1 MDDRF
6 DANKPLLEQLEMSLD
21 AKRKGSDYK
30 DELSLTDEEHKKNSE
45 RFQKRKNQIKKAR
58 KKAKRHLEHFIPLD
72 DDAEFDSCNR
82 NNEDTV
88 IETTCVIKEDEDS
101 GAKKL
106 SYTEMYRTGT
116 LTFGGADNTAEEKS
130 SACVKPITQTE
141 TSPSNISPDFD
152 ETVPVFTTPDIPDD
166 ESDAIVTAE
175 ELVNIKKDP
184 MTYAQEALS
193 HIRLAEYKDEYYAYF
208 HGVYCNITEKK
219 IGGEVFKLFRS
230 DIVKLGSPELVGRIV
245 RCIILM
251 LSAESERTMD
261 EAKNYVVLLNC
272 RINLLTMTVEP
283 HSPDLFELIQLQV
296 NYDPTAKHC
305 PVFKKFLR
313 TISGGDPR
321 IEVLIKEMMAY
332 CLTPDTKAKCFFV
345 CYGESN
351 CGKSVL
357 INLVRSFFPKL
368 GVSAI
373 ALQDMGE
380 KFSSGTLSMSRLN
393 IDADLPDKII
403 SDTDMSQI
411 KKYTGHDEIPDNRK
425 HKQTKESFVASCK
438 LLFATNHKLVL
449 KSADDAFLKRIVF
462 IPFLYSVPE
471 DEQDPKL
478 LDKLKEERSA
488 IFNEIMPY
496 YVRLV
501 ENDYKFSVCADP
513 ADYCE
518 TRDVNTCTDAPAA
531 MDDFFDSTV
540 IVTGDDTDFVST
552 EQLVKKFT
560 DYCNER
566 GYNRLVSGASNRIGS
581 YICAK
586 YKGIVTNARP
596 TVNGKSLRGYK
607 GIALCDE
614 EQ

>member
-1 MDDRF
+1 MNDKF
-6 DANKPLLEQLEMSLD
+6 SANQALLERLERGLD
-21 AKRKGSDYK
+21 ARRKSSDCEDK
-30 DELSLTDEEHKKNSE
+30 PSLTDKEHKKNSE
-45 RFQKRKNQIKKAR
+45 KFRKQKSKAEKVR
-58 KKAKRHLEHFIPLD
+58 KKAKKHLEQFIPLD

-82 NNEDTV
+82 NNEDKV
-88 IETTCVIKEDEDS
+88 IETTGVVKEDEDS

-106 SYTEMYRTGT
+106 SYTERYRAGM
-116 LTFGGADNTAEEKS
+116 LTFGGTDNTAEETS
-130 SACVKPITQTE
+130 SACVTPITQTE
-141 TSPSNISPDFD
+141 TSPSNISPNFD
-152 ETVPVFTTPDIPDD
+152 GTVPAFTAPDIPDD
-166 ESDAIVTAE
+166 ESDAIVTSDE
-175 ELVNIKKDP
+175 FVNIKKDP

-219 IGGEVFKLFRS
+219 IGGEVFKLFRK

-245 RCIILM
+245 RCILIM
-251 LSAESERTMD
+251 LSAEPERTLD

-272 RINLLTMTVEP
+272 RLNLLTRAVEP
-283 HSPDLFELIQLQV
+283 HSPDLFEVIQLQV
-296 NYDPTAKHC
+296 NYDPNAKRC
-305 PVFKKFLR
+305 PVFKSFLR

-393 IDADLPDKII
+393 VDADLPDKII

-411 KKYTGHDEIPDNRK
+411 KRYTGHDDIPDNRK
-425 HKQTKESFVASCK
+425 HKQTKETFKASCK

-488 IFNEIMPY
+488 IFNEIIPY

-501 ENDYKFSVCADP
+501 ENNYKFSVCVDP
-513 ADYCE
+513 TDYCE

-540 IVTGDDTDFVST
+540 QVTGDDSDFVST
-552 EQLVKKFT
+552 KQLVKKFT

-566 GYNRLVSGASNRIGS
+566 GYNRLISGAANRIAS
-581 YICAK
+581 YICKK
-586 YKGIVTNARP
+586 YMGTVTNARS
-596 TVNGKSLRGYK
+596 TVNGRSLRGYK
-607 GIALCDE
+607 GIVLCDE

>member
-1 MDDRF
+1 MKDKNS
-6 DANKPLLEQLEMSLD
+6 ANQALLEKLERGLD
-21 AKRKGSDYK
+21 EKRKSSDCEDK
-30 DELSLTDEEHKKNSE
+30 LSLTDEERKKNSE
-45 RFQKRKNQIKKAR
+45 KFRKQKNKAAKVR
-58 KKAKRHLEHFIPLD
+58 KKAKKHLDQFTPLD
-72 DDAEFDSCNR
+72 DDAEFDACNH
-82 NNEDTV
+82 NNEDKA
-88 IETTCVIKEDEDS
+88 IETTGVVKDEDFS
-101 GAKKL
+101 TKKL
-106 SYTEMYRTGT
+106 SYTERYRAGT
-116 LTFGGADNTAEEKS
+116 LTFGGADNAAEEKS
-130 SACVKPITQTE
+130 SACVTPITQTE

-152 ETVPVFTTPDIPDD
+152 GTVPAFTAPDIPDD
-166 ESDAIVTAE
+166 ESDAVVAPE
-175 ELVNIKKDP
+175 EYVKTITHP
-184 MTYAQEALS
+184 MEYAQKARL
-193 HIRLAEYKDEYYAYF
+193 HIRLACYKDEHYAYF
-208 HGVYCNITEKK
+208 NGIYDYISERK
-219 IGGEVFKLFRS
+219 IGGEVFKLFRK

-245 RCIILM
+245 RCILIM
-251 LSAESERTMD
+251 LSAEPERTLD

-283 HSPDLFELIQLQV
+283 HNPDLFEVIQLQV

-411 KKYTGHDEIPDNRK
+411 KKYTGHDEIPNNWK

-449 KSADDAFLKRIVF
+449 KLADDAFLKRIVF

-471 DEQDPKL
+471 DEQDPNL